1 MKRILVTG
9 GAGLIGSHTVDLLL
23 EKGYGVRILD
33 NLERPTHMS
42 GKPDYLSPE
51 AEFIRGDVRNTSD
64 LTKALS
70 GVDGIIHLAATG
82 GFTPR
87 ISRYFDCNSLGT
99 AHLLESVQQQKR
111 PVERIVVASSVGIYG
126 EGRYLCPE
134 HGLINGA
141 RRCVTQLAANEW
153 EMRCPVCGA
162 VSTSAP
168 TDEEKIPSP
177 EKAYSISK
185 FDEECLVLGYG
196 RDFDIHA
203 CALRYFLTYGPRQSL
218 TNPYTGVIAIF
229 SSRILNNMSPT
240 IFEDGNQTR
249 DFIHVTDV
257 ARATVMTLE
266 NDDARDRVFNVGTG
280 RPTKIAEMAS
290 LLAATLC
297 KPEIKPEVSALYR
310 PGESRHIYAD
320 IEAIGKLGFEP
331 AIKLEDGLKDAVD
344 WIQSQGRV
352 REYHSGAMAGLQRS
366 AVIRGG
372 EIEAGEQETNSL
384 SVVLPS
390 YNEAGNLETMVHQ
403 LTAELEKFSADF
415 EIVVVNDGSHD
426 GTGFLADRL
435 AGEDQRVQVVHHP
448 FNIGYGGAQKSGFKY
463 ATKKWAVV
471 VPADHQFD
479 AADLE
484 KFLTDCDDAD
494 IVSSY
499 RIERQDPWVRR
510 FVSSF
515 YNRYMRLAYGVT
527 LKDLNWVKMF
537 RRTIF
542 DKIDIETHG
551 FAVDAEIVVKALD
564 LGFRVKQ
571 IPVTH
576 YARTWGNPT
585 GVNLG
590 NLYRT
595 GMELLRIRG
604 MLNRMRKQPDQ
615 E

>member
-23 EKGYGVRILD
+23 TKGYDVRILD
-33 NLERPTHMS
+33 NLERPTHMG
-42 GKPDYLSPE
+42 GKPDYLSPD
-51 AEFIRGDVRNTSD
+51 AEFLRGDVRNTAD

-70 GVDGIIHLAATG
+70 GVDGVIHLAATG

-87 ISRYFDCNSLGT
+87 LSRYFDCNSLGT
-99 AHLLESVQQQKR
+99 AHLLESMQQMKR

-126 EGRYLCPE
+126 EGRYMCPE
-134 HGLINGA
+134 HGLINGV
-141 RRCVTQLAANEW
+141 RRSVAQLAASEW
-153 EMRCPVCGA
+153 EMTCPICGA
-162 VSTSAP
+162 VSDPAP

-185 FDEECLVLGYG
+185 FDEECLVLGHG
-196 RDFDIHA
+196 RDFDVHA

-229 SSRILNNMSPT
+229 SSRILNDMRPM
-240 IFEDGNQTR
+240 IFEDGNQSR
-249 DFIHVTDV
+249 DFVYVTDV
-257 ARATVMTLE
+257 ARATVMALE
-266 NDDARDRVFNVGTG
+266 NDDARGRVFNVGTG
-280 RPTKIAEMAS
+280 QPTKISAMAS
-290 LLAATLC
+290 LLAHQLN
-297 KPEIKPEVSALYR
+297 KSEVQPELTGLYR
-310 PGESRHIYAD
+310 PGESRHIYAG
-320 IEAIGKLGFEP
+320 IEEIGKLGFAP
-331 AIKLEDGLKDAVD
+331 SVKLEDGLKEAVE
-344 WIQSQGRV
+344 WIQSQGQV
-352 REYHSGAMAGLQRS
+352 KEYLSGAMAGLQRS
-366 AVIRGG
+366 SVVRGG
-372 EIEAGEQETNSL
+372 AVEVSESETDSL

-403 LTAELEKFSADF
+403 LTAELEKFSDDF
-415 EIVVVNDGSHD
+415 EIVIVNDGSRD
-426 GTGFLADRL
+426 GTGFIADRL
-435 AGEDQRVQVVHHP
+435 AGEDQRVEVVHHP

-484 KFLTDCDDAD
+484 KFLEDCDDAD

-499 RIERQDPWVRR
+499 RIERRDPWVRR

-564 LGFRVKQ
+564 MGFRVKQ

-604 MLNRMRKQPDQ
+604 MLNRMRKQPDK